1 MTRLIGEDVKLMRAR
16 YDEALKMQGIECEYQ
31 YPVLPEHNAQMETV
45 ADHMSSPEK
54 TYIFFE
60 GNPKIRT
67 FKRFGWVVE
76 NGADLPFLVHCSF
89 NLRHVQR
96 DCVFT
101 LSGMYTELPD
111 RKFRVTEITYDI
123 QAPDHLVCQVV
134 PVYDK
139 QVVGRTKEE
148 VARTFDTS
156 SHFIKQDVDYRGKTF
171 TSSDKYRL
179 TGPPSALNGRLIGE
193 SGGGSMLK
201 ADGSGIKLTRGDSA
215 LLNLDIRV
223 ASTGK
228 RYEREPGDVLTF
240 TVKPSYNSK
249 TIELQKEVEGL
260 TLTLD
265 PKDTS
270 SMKYG
275 EHWFDV
281 QLTTANGNVY
291 TVVGPAKFILL
302 EEVTF

>member
-1 MTRLIGEDVKLMRAR
+1 MTRLIGEDIKLMRAR
-16 YDEALKMQGIECEYQ
+16 YDEALEMQGIECEYQ
-31 YPVLPEHNAQMETV
+31 YPVMDDHNDQMESV
-45 ADHMSSPEK
+45 ADHLSVPEK

-60 GNPKIRT
+60 GNPKVRT

-76 NGADLPFLVHCSF
+76 NSADLPFLIHCSF
-89 NLRHVQR
+89 NLEHVQR

-101 LSGMYTELPD
+101 LSGMYTELAE

-134 PVYDK
+134 PVYEK
-139 QVVGRTKEE
+139 QAVGRTKEE
-148 VARTFDTS
+148 VARTFDSS
-156 SHFIKQDVDYRGKTF
+156 SHFIKQDVDYRGQTF

-179 TGPPSALNGRLIGE
+179 AGPPSALNGRLIGE
-193 SGGGSMLK
+193 STGSNMLK
-201 ADGSGIKLTRGDSA
+201 SDNSGIRLTRGDSA
-215 LLNLDIRV
+215 YLELDIRV
-223 ASTGK
+223 ASTGQK
-228 RYEREPGDVLTF
+228 YVREDGDVLTF
-240 TVKPSYNSK
+240 TVKPNYNSHHV
-249 TIELQKEVEGL
+249 ELQKEIEGL
-260 TLTLD
+260 ALVLD
-265 PKDTS
+265 PADTAKMS
-270 SMKYG
+270 YG